1 MAEVR
6 LARRAVKDLD
16 SLQTKSARNV
26 IVAIE
31 KLGADPSDPN
41 LDVKA
46 LVGHRPWR
54 RLRVGNYRVV
64 FRLSEGKK
72 VLLVGRVIDRKA
84 LHEAVQSLPD

>member
-16 SLQTKSARNV
+16 SLQAKSARNV

-31 KLGADPSDPN
+31 KLGADPNDKN

-84 LHEAVQSLPD
+84 LHEAVQSLSD

>member
-16 SLQTKSARNV
+16 SLPAKSARKV
-26 IVAIE
+26 IVDIE
-31 KLGADPSDPN
+31 KLGADPNDPS

-46 LVGHRPWR
+46 LVGRRPWR

-64 FRLSEGKK
+64 FRLAEGKK
-72 VLLVGRVIDRKA
+72 VLLVGRIIDRKL
-84 LHEAVQSLPD
+84 LHEAVKTLPD